1 MGLKR
6 PATPFSRWETGWKE
20 QGLGKGPA
28 WGRAGG
34 GAGRRRGPRQGPGAA
49 SAVWARGPAAG
60 GRPAGQ
66 RWGQDRVLLTPLAIS
81 TQGPGHDPAAP
92 PRGPAQWAA
101 RSPRTPGVPARRVRP
116 GAATPPV
123 SPVLQALRVRNQRPC
138 GTPEATPRRDP
149 NPRWGVCDAASA
161 HGTQF
166 SAARGAEPAHR
177 EAPPRAL
184 PVWLPGPERGHR
196 AGDSVSTHTLLHVG
210 ARRVWRP
217 VKRRR
222 KTQPGDG
229 WGGRRAP
236 RCRHTVRGRRQV
248 RGRAGSSLFTRHV
261 RGAAGRLCA
270 WSPGG
275 QPPGH
280 LGRRQMSP
288 ASLSLR
294 YNSALPWSWLGKGP
308 LSPGPAPR
316 GLSVS
321 CPARCFSTAASW
333 GGERKWGSAQHTSGP
348 ACAAWR
354 PRPLPVKAGAAP
366 AGAHPTQEARWW

>member
-1 MGLKR
+1 MCLFGRRGNFKRTMGLKR

-166 SAARGAEPAHR
+166 SAARGAEPAHQ
-177 EAPPRAL
+177 EA
-184 PVWLPGPERGHR
+184 
-196 AGDSVSTHTLLHVG
+196 
-210 ARRVWRP
+210 
-217 VKRRR
+217 
-222 KTQPGDG
+222 
-229 WGGRRAP
+229 
-236 RCRHTVRGRRQV
+236 
-248 RGRAGSSLFTRHV
+248 
-261 RGAAGRLCA
+261 
-270 WSPGG
+270 
-275 QPPGH
+275 
-280 LGRRQMSP
+280 
-288 ASLSLR
+288 
-294 YNSALPWSWLGKGP
+294 
-308 LSPGPAPR
+308 PAPR
-316 GLSVS
+316 AACVA
-321 CPARCFSTAASW
+321 ARA
-333 GGERKWGSAQHTSGP
+333 
-348 ACAAWR
+348 
-354 PRPLPVKAGAAP
+354 
-366 AGAHPTQEARWW
+366 